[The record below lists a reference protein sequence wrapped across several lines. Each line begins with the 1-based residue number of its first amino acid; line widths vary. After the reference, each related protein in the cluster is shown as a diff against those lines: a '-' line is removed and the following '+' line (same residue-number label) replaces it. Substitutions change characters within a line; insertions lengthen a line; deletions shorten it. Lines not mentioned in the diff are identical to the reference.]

1 MNKKSMEEFVKEN
14 GIYDE
19 KEDSYSFSCSQA
31 GVMKENVDLSHE
43 TFWMKIIITKNSLGI
58 NAYFVEDELAR
69 ADESLKIS
77 VKDIMEFGDSAVQ
90 LVQEELKKLRR
101 KAEFVSS
108 VGLATK
114 ASDMYSRGCSMEE
127 IHDFIIENMPG
138 ELPKEAHEELKSI
151 LSQFF

>member
-14 GIYDE
+14 GTYDE

-31 GVMKENVDLSHE
+31 DVMKEDVDLSHE
-43 TFWMKIIITKNSLGI
+43 AFGMKIIMTKNGFGI

-69 ADESLKIS
+69 AAESLKIS
-77 VKDIMEFGDSAVQ
+77 VKDIMKFGDSAVQ

-101 KAEFVSS
+101 KTEFVSS
-108 VGLATK
+108 VDLATK

-151 LSQFF
+151 LSQFY

>member
-1 MNKKSMEEFVKEN
+1 MNKKSMEEFIKEN
-14 GIYDE
+14 GTYDE

-31 GVMKENVDLSHE
+31 DVMKEDVDLLHE
-43 TFWMKIIITKNSLGI
+43 AFGMKIIMTKDGFAI
-58 NAYFVEDELAR
+58 NAYFVEGELAKV
-69 ADESLKIS
+69 AESLKIS

-90 LVQEELKKLRR
+90 LVQEELQKLRR
-101 KAEFVSS
+101 KAEFASS
-108 VGLATK
+108 VDLATK

-151 LSQFF
+151 LSLFY

>member
-43 TFWMKIIITKNSLGI
+43 TFGMEIIITKNSLGI

-69 ADESLKIS
+69 AAESLKIS

-90 LVQEELKKLRR
+90 LVQEELK
-101 KAEFVSS
+101 
-108 VGLATK
+108 
-114 ASDMYSRGCSMEE
+114 
-127 IHDFIIENMPG
+127 N
-138 ELPKEAHEELKSI
+138 
-151 LSQFF
+151 

>member
-14 GIYDE
+14 GTYDE
-19 KEDSYSFSCSQA
+19 KEDSYFFSCSQA
-31 GVMKENVDLSHE
+31 DVVKEDIDLSHE
-43 TFWMKIIITKNSLGI
+43 AFGMKVIITKN
-58 NAYFVEDELAR
+58 
-69 ADESLKIS
+69 
-77 VKDIMEFGDSAVQ
+77 IMEFGDSAVQ

>member
-19 KEDSYSFSCSQA
+19 KDDSYSFTCKGA
-31 GVMKENVDLSHE
+31 DVIKEDVDLSHE
-43 TFWMKIIITKNSLGI
+43 AFGMKIIITKNGFGI

-69 ADESLKIS
+69 AAESLKIS

-101 KAEFVSS
+101 KNRVCIFCGSC
-108 VGLATK
+108 
-114 ASDMYSRGCSMEE
+114 Y
-127 IHDFIIENMPG
+127 
-138 ELPKEAHEELKSI
+138 KSK
-151 LSQFF
+151 

>member
-1 MNKKSMEEFVKEN
+1 
-14 GIYDE
+14 
-19 KEDSYSFSCSQA
+19 
-31 GVMKENVDLSHE
+31 
-43 TFWMKIIITKNSLGI
+43 MKIIITKNGFGI

-69 ADESLKIS
+69 AAESLKIS

-101 KAEFVSS
+101 KTEFVSS
-108 VGLATK
+108 VDLATK

-151 LSQFF
+151 LSQFY

>member
-14 GIYDE
+14 GTYDE

-31 GVMKENVDLSHE
+31 DVVKEDIDLSHE
-43 TFWMKIIITKNSLGI
+43 AFGI
-58 NAYFVEDELAR
+58 NAYFVEDELAK
-69 ADESLKIS
+69 AAESLKIS

-101 KAEFVSS
+101 KAEFASS
-108 VGLATK
+108 VDLATK